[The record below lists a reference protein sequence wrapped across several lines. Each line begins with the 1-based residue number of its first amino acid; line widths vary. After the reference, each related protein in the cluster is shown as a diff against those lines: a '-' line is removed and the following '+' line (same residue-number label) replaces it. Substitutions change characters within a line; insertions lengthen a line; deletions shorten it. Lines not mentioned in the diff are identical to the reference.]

1 MSFSKIVN
9 SVKAQLASYSIQE
22 KTQIFKEILD
32 YPISIRDGVFYVY
45 DKEYDN
51 IRYSDYLNIREHWMS
66 VQEFDKL
73 YNYFEIVNKND
84 K

>member
-1 MSFSKIVN
+1 MSFLKIVN
-9 SVKAQLASYSIQE
+9 SVKAQLTAYSIQE

-51 IRYSDYLNIREHWMS
+51 IRYSDYLNIREHWMN
-66 VQEFDKL
+66 VHEFDKL
-73 YNYFEIVNKND
+73 YNYFENLSGKD

>member
-1 MSFSKIVN
+1 MSLLKIVN
-9 SVKAQLASYSIQE
+9 SVKSQLTAFSIQE

-32 YPISIRDGVFYVY
+32 YPISIRDGVFYVHDKQY
-45 DKEYDN
+45 DD

-66 VQEFDKL
+66 VHEFDKL